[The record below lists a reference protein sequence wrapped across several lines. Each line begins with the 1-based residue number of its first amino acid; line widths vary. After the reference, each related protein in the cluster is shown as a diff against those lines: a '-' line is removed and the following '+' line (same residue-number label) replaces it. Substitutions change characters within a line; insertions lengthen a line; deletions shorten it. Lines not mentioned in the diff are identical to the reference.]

1 MGELEAAFKVGLDQ
15 VVGVFYLP
23 LGAGVA
29 CLVDHG
35 LDLQAAQQAHEG
47 TAYAGAAGV
56 HHQMKGHAVHLLLG
70 ARLYGPQERL
80 GHVHGAFA
88 TGHVVHKNGAAAVV
102 CEHVAGEALALDLL
116 EVLGLVLVEHAGGHV
131 LQAALALA
139 GHIKQGADGGVDL
152 PDVVG
157 VVAGELLHR
166 GRGTQL
172 VRVQRIG
179 AQGAGAGAARE
190 LARLA
195 RIGAHHAGKQGV
207 VGTNALQCQ
216 LECVDGLV
224 IGAKAL
230 HELGGKLLRIGQGE
244 AGGARIAAAF
254 ALGLHGDFL

>member
-1 MGELEAAFKVGLDQ
+1 MQRTGWRHPARRLLVDPVDAGHVAELETALEVALDD
-15 VVGVFYLP
+15 VVRILHLP

-80 GHVHGAFA
+80 GHVHRALA
-88 TGHVVHKNGAAAVV
+88 TGHVVHKDGAAAVV
-102 CEHVAGEALALDLL
+102 GEHVAGEALALDLL

-131 LQAALALA
+131 LQTALALA

-179 AQGAGAGAARE
+179 AQGAGARP
-190 LARLA
+190 
-195 RIGAHHAGKQGV
+195 Q
-207 VGTNALQCQ
+207 
-216 LECVDGLV
+216 
-224 IGAKAL
+224 AKAL
-230 HELGGKLLRIGQGE
+230 KQAFRQRFGACLLRGFQRLAHDRLIVRTSMPSF
-244 AGGARIAAAF
+244 ARVY
-254 ALGLHGDFL
+254 LNRL